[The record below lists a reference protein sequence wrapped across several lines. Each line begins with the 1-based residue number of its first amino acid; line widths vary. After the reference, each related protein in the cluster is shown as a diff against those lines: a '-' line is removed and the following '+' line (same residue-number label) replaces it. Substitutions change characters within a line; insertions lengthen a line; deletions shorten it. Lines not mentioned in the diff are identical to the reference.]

1 MRESQLG
8 SKSRYKESEVVFI
21 LLFATDDMQAFPAA
35 SSANPQSQSPILVP
49 ALSTRTIHFVQG
61 TQDNGEDL
69 LSSDLELSFASAM
82 SLNSPL
88 RGSMKLTDNTSR
100 EDVIP
105 MDISPEPSRLAQ
117 HSRRAGAHFV
127 EKATRNCETTTSVRL
142 FGRDLSNEA
151 PMLSVASSCESGTAI
166 AICVCVVS
174 SEVESLFT
182 MLTPLLCSLNVSHR
196 RQLQWM

>member
-1 MRESQLG
+1 
-8 SKSRYKESEVVFI
+8 
-21 LLFATDDMQAFPAA
+21 MQAFPAA
-35 SSANPQSQSPILVP
+35 SSANSQLHSPILVP
-49 ALSTRTIHFVQG
+49 ALSTRTIQFVQG
-61 TQDNGEDL
+61 IQDNVEDL

-88 RGSMKLTDNTSR
+88 RGSIKLADNAGR

-151 PMLSVASSCESGTAI
+151 PMPSAASSCEFGTAI
-166 AICVCVVS
+166 AISVCVVS
-174 SEVESLFT
+174 SQVQSLFT
-182 MLTPLLCSLNVSHR
+182 KLTPLLCSLNMSHR
-196 RQLQWM
+196 RQLQWI

>member
-1 MRESQLG
+1 MSVHDHVRESQQ
-8 SKSRYKESEVVFI
+8 SRYKESEVVFI
-21 LLFATDDMQAFPAA
+21 LLFATDNMQAFPAA
-35 SSANPQSQSPILVP
+35 SSANSQSYSPILAP
-49 ALSTRTIHFVQG
+49 ALSTRTIQFVQG
-61 TQDNGEDL
+61 IQDNGEDL
-69 LSSDLELSFASAM
+69 LSSESDLELSFASAM

-88 RGSMKLTDNTSR
+88 RGSMNLTDNADR

-117 HSRRAGAHFV
+117 HSQGAGAHFI

-151 PMLSVASSCESGTAI
+151 PMPSATSSCESGPAI

-174 SEVESLFT
+174 CKVQSLFT
-182 MLTPLLCSLNVSHR
+182 MLTLRFVVST
-196 RQLQWM
+196 